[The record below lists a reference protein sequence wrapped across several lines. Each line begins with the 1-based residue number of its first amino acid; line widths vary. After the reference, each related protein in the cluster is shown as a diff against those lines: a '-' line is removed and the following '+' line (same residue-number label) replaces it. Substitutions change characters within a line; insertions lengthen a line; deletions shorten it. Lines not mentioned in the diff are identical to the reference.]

1 MDYKKAERRFRQLE
15 SLRERGELGEQE
27 FRLETAKLMFQDEQG
42 IFWMLDADGGTWF
55 CNRGEGWEPCDPHAA
70 RTAEVAPDRAK
81 DRPGSRVWLLVAVA
95 IAVVG
100 LLAVLAA
107 QRWPDLSWN
116 LLPPTATPGVQ
127 VQVAIASPAE
137 ESQIALDQEVAVEYT
152 LQADTGLQEAEH
164 VEIKVDGQTISSQ
177 AVRSRLQPG
186 QTSLP
191 LSQPWLPA
199 TAGEHQVSIIVI
211 SSQGDV
217 LGEATVALTVVEA
230 SDEVLPEPACTPDAT
245 FVADVTI
252 PSGTAFRPDSQMDKV
267 WQVLNSGTCAWGVG
281 YELHRVSGQELG
293 APEMVT
299 VPPTAAGES
308 ADLVVT
314 FQAPSGAGPYSN
326 EWQLR
331 SPDGTLFG
339 PTLALSI
346 EVEIQAEESLP
357 PGTATELQAAVTDDG
372 QAIRLTWL
380 DQSDNE
386 DAFRVY
392 REDVEAS
399 IGLAPANAELFVDN
413 TVTCGNT
420 YRYGIVAFNAAGTSP
435 LSETTEASMPP
446 CAPGDT
452 APSVILTVVPT
463 QVVSSTTPITIV
475 FQATDA
481 QGVTRVTIQ
490 GDGTGDAVL
499 DAGRTFPCGDVVCT
513 GSWPVTPT
521 VELSTTLTFVAVAR
535 DTSGQESEPTE
546 YQISVLPPE

>member
-15 SLRERGELGEQE
+15 GLRERGELSEQE
-27 FRLETAKLMFQDEQG
+27 FRFEIAKLMFQDEQG
-42 IFWMLDADGGTWF
+42 IFWMLDADDGAWF
-55 CNRGEGWEPCDPHAA
+55 CNQGDGWEPGDPYAA
-70 RTAEVAPDRAK
+70 RTAEVTPDRAK
-81 DRPGSRVWLLVAVA
+81 DRQRSRVWALIAAAIVA
-95 IAVVG
+95 VG
-100 LLAVLAA
+100 LLAVLAT
-107 QRWPDLSWN
+107 QRWPDLAWN
-116 LLPPTATPGVQ
+116 PLPPTATPGVQ
-127 VQVAIASPAE
+127 VQVTIASPAE
-137 ESQIALDQEVAVEYT
+137 ESQLALDQEVAVEYT
-152 LQADTGLQEAEH
+152 LQADRGLEEAEH
-164 VEIKVDGQTISSQ
+164 VELKVDGQTIGSQ
-177 AVRSRLQPG
+177 AVRSKLQPG

-191 LSQPWLPA
+191 LSQPWLP
-199 TAGEHQVSIIVI
+199 TTDGEHQVSVMVI

-217 LGEATVALTVVEA
+217 LGEATVTLTVVEV
-230 SDEVLPEPACTPDAT
+230 SDGVLPELACTPDAT

-252 PSGTAFRPDSQMDKV
+252 PPGTAFRPDSQMDKV

-281 YELHRVSGQELG
+281 YELQRVSGQELG
-293 APEMVT
+293 APDVVT

-314 FQAPSGAGPYSN
+314 LQAPSEAGSHSN

-339 PTLALSI
+339 PILSLSI
-346 EVEIQAEESLP
+346 EVEAQAEESTP
-357 PGTATELQAAVTDDG
+357 PETPTELQAAVTDDG

-380 DQSDNE
+380 DQSNNE

-399 IGLAPANAELFVDN
+399 IGLAPADAELFVDN
-413 TVTCGNT
+413 AVTCGNT
-420 YRYGIVAFNAAGTSP
+420 YRYGIVAFNASGTSP
-435 LSETTEASMPP
+435 LSEIAETSLPS

-463 QVVSSTTPITIV
+463 QVVSSTSPITIV

-490 GDGTGDAVL
+490 GEGTGDAML
-499 DAGRTFPCGDVVCT
+499 DAGRTFPCSDVVCT

-521 VELSTTLTFVAVAR
+521 VELSTTLTFVAIAR
-535 DTSGQESEPTE
+535 DTSGQESEPTQ
-546 YQISVLPPE
+546 YQISVLPAE